1 MIVQL
6 VTRLAM
12 GGAQEI
18 VLRVSEDLNQKNIKN
33 VIITGTSNKNSLS
46 APDNTLLNKAID
58 RKSVV

>member
-18 VLRVSEDLNQKNIKN
+18 VLRVSEDLNQKNIK
-33 VIITGTSNKNSLS
+33 
-46 APDNTLLNKAID
+46 
-58 RKSVV
+58 RR